1 MRKQEEF
8 GLILCKTVQNQP
20 RSWFCPKMNHRTV
33 DTRSRNSVSSYA
45 KLAVKLHFNCP
56 KTACWLDTLPLACW
70 WPLFRQRNSMFMK
83 EFCCSQ
89 DVVAAMKSFWAHIHG
104 LLTPMALTF
113 LIKYYSPLGLVG
125 FQQLWVVYVNY
136 LSLGGPIK
144 AILQRTDHDVIN
156 TCFCISLII
165 SPMIGQFSWPYFTE
179 RPAEFQILCKLK
191 FYLFIWT
198 FSFPFGFKARALRTW
213 AINSSRQK
221 KIGP

>member
-20 RSWFCPKMNHRTV
+20 RSWFYPKMNLRTV

-113 LIKYYSPLGLVG
+113 HALPHKVLFFHWDWLVSSCELCMSIICPLAGRSKQYCKELTTMLLTLV
-125 FQQLWVVYVNY
+125 FVSLLLFPLWLVN
-136 LSLGGPIK
+136 LADHISQNGPLNSK
-144 AILQRTDHDVIN
+144 
-156 TCFCISLII
+156 FCVNWNSISSFGPFLFR
-165 SPMIGQFSWPYFTE
+165 SDL
-179 RPAEFQILCKLK
+179 RPVHFE
-191 FYLFIWT
+191 
-198 FSFPFGFKARALRTW
+198 P
-213 AINSSRQK
+213 
-221 KIGP
+221 GP